1 MKRTIR
7 HGPIILRPHSRV
19 IRHALWAGR
28 HGSGLYWPS
37 PPGAIRGWRSPGAT
51 ASTLRLGVLKFG
63 YQPSENLGPRTSQL
77 YQEGGRF
84 MAKQL
89 AYDADARQALK
100 RGVDKVADAVR
111 ITIGPKG
118 RNVVLDKKFG
128 SPTITNDGVTIAK
141 EIELEDPFENMGA
154 QLVKEVASKTNDIAG
169 DGTTTSV
176 VLAAAIIGEG
186 LRNVTAGANP
196 IALKVGIQKAV
207 DEVVKAIKEQSVQ
220 ISEREKI
227 AQVATIS
234 AADPTIGEMIAN
246 AMAKVGKDGVIT
258 VEESKGIEDELKL
271 VDGMQF
277 DKGYISAYMV
287 TDTTRMEATIEDPYI
302 LITEKKISAV
312 ADLLPVLEK
321 VVQSGRPLLIIAEDV
336 EGEALATLIVNKLRG
351 TFTAVAV
358 KAPGFGDRRKA
369 MLQDIAI
376 LTGGQV
382 ISEELGLKLDA
393 VRLDQLGKARKVNI
407 TKDDTTIVEGGGK
420 QDDIKGRI
428 NQIKA
433 EIEKSTSDWDKEK
446 LQERLAKLAGGVA
459 VIKVG
464 AATETEL
471 KEKKHRMEDAVSAT
485 RAAVEEGIVPGGGA
499 VLVHSIK
506 ALDKLKLEGDEATGL
521 QLVRRALEEPL
532 RQIVNN
538 GGWEGSVVVEKVK
551 SLARGMGFDANKGE
565 YVDMVKAGIIDPTKV
580 TRSALQNAASIAA
593 MLLTTEAL
601 VSDIPEKKA
610 PAPAP
615 SMPDY

>member
-1 MKRTIR
+1 
-7 HGPIILRPHSRV
+7 
-19 IRHALWAGR
+19 
-28 HGSGLYWPS
+28 
-37 PPGAIRGWRSPGAT
+37 
-51 ASTLRLGVLKFG
+51 
-63 YQPSENLGPRTSQL
+63 
-77 YQEGGRF
+77 

-89 AYDADARQALK
+89 AYDADARSALK

-176 VLAAAIIGEG
+176 VLAAAIIGDG

-196 IALKVGIQKAV
+196 MQLKIGIQKAV

-234 AADPTIGEMIAN
+234 AADPLIGEMVAN
-246 AMAKVGKDGVIT
+246 AMEKVGKDGVIT

-277 DKGYISAYMV
+277 DKGYISPYMV
-287 TDTTRMEATIEDPYI
+287 TDASRMEAVLEDPYN
-302 LITEKKISAV
+302 LISEKKVSAV
-312 ADLLPVLEK
+312 VDLLPVLEK
-321 VVQSGRPLLIIAEDV
+321 VVQSGKPLLIIAEDV
-336 EGEALATLIVNKLRG
+336 EGEAQATIIVNKLRG

-382 ISEELGLKLDA
+382 ISDELGLKLDS
-393 VRLDQLGKARKVNI
+393 VQLNQLGKARRVTV
-407 TKDDTTIVEGGGK
+407 TKDDTTVVEGAGK
-420 QDDIKGRI
+420 QDEIKGRI

-433 EIEKSTSDWDKEK
+433 EIEKTTSDWDKEK

-506 ALDKLKLEGDEATGL
+506 ALDNMKVSGDEATGV

-538 GGWEGSVVVEKVK
+538 AGWEGSVVVEKVK
-551 SLARGMGFDANKGE
+551 GLPKGQGFDANKGE
-565 YVDMVKAGIIDPTKV
+565 YTDMVKAGIVDPTKV

-601 VSDIPEKKA
+601 VSDIPEKKPA
-610 PAPAP
+610 APAP